1 MGKDDKLQEFLTKSV
16 DTQLHIQTVD
26 NGFESIDL
34 VKDTFLADWQKAEQ
48 TYTGRLFDVE
58 EYRQMARIQNGPEE
72 KLGKFQTK
80 SGWLKK
86 NKKKL
91 EEIRKRKAAEREA
104 FGSYSGKLQT
114 DFDQKLRYAGVN
126 YVQHPMLY
134 INASLNGICT
144 DIYKDEK
151 KLDLFDFS
159 KVKDLKEE
167 DRNGL
172 SELNDMFKKLTMAQ
186 QLGEAASIDLIEKYR
201 ALVENDFIKPEDMS
215 TSAKEICEYLAQKNP
230 NQCHIVLLDTI
241 ATSLY
246 NKLNSIA
253 ARQPKGFVR
262 YENFKTFYGVKNL
275 INHAALK
282 ALASKDRVDYVAMQE
297 RDKQTYV
304 HLQEWKDTWA
314 REQREKDEKEAR
326 ENLVK
331 KRLSVIEEGVKD
343 HIGAKAEDG
352 KLKLGEKNEQ
362 ADWYIKGELVDIVK
376 QYFLSKYNDEIGS
389 PNDDDFY
396 REITRINRNIKTNQI
411 LVRELIK
418 AQADDMTFGLQDLQK
433 EIEELVLGNLKDQM
447 LFEHNEKG
455 EKEEDVTRESFEK
468 RITESIQ
475 SNAEH
480 FTKHM
485 ERVEQIQKTFPEISK
500 ENIRT
505 ILQEYKTKYLSL
517 KEEDFQAALMND
529 VFNYKVSLSIIK
541 EKVSGLVSTYNEK
554 EMEKYLTEKLGDVL
568 LTGSPALVGM
578 LAEHTI
584 KNLRYQGGNYNLA
597 RSEKMFIDACKELP
611 REYWGPIGRR
621 MRSLMD
627 QSKMGERSAEQE
639 KNMFD
644 RFFKDVK
651 TSVEGNEAAFE
662 DLLKDRALPRF
673 IWKKLFLA
681 KTEQIT
687 NTKESFTAA
696 IEKLV
701 ENIPDNAAR
710 FTMKEYLKGEKEQT
724 APAEQ
729 TKEGYYVGRLKGDD
743 FLESPIFDG
752 FLSESDKNMIY
763 ETLRT
768 VLCDEHCALKTI
780 EGMEFLKDITTLEQ
794 LDNLQERDFLTLVGH
809 LKINLA
815 AGIERWSGYQGAYKD
830 EIKRELM
837 QKILVGRVEETEIDQ
852 VIKRVVTARS
862 EQVEAARKRLDLA
875 FLGEVP
881 KHGKVNYVYLDVKA
895 QQDYKLFQSHA
906 YKPATRHK
914 KFAYSN
920 IAWDS
925 IRQQQE
931 EKEAELY
938 LRRLWDRAQEECQKE
953 SEKKKKSFSRED
965 IMSRMSQMYKKD
977 RDLAKAHEEELAE
990 INANIEQL
998 NENARKEIEKNPQ
1011 KEQKIK
1017 TDLDKKLDSLEN
1029 QRTVVVKKQMEFVKQ
1044 VNVSTK
1050 TVYAIQKAFDLVDE
1064 QKNHPG
1070 RSTYFNE
1077 FLLEGYEDALFS
1089 HGSVGEEAFLLYEDE
1104 GNQKNNGYNGFIADH
1119 IQMIRD
1125 RNNTLDTMLHTLES
1139 ILTKEQLEEIKQRM
1153 RYFLVNM
1160 EGSVLSESDMT
1171 QEQKRNNLEKFGY
1184 ETFSL
1189 MCLDM
1194 VNRIREG
1201 SLTLGGQ
1208 TEAEKELADKKQV
1221 LLDYADGLYAPVADL
1236 LMKQNEFLNFM
1247 VKYDRNSFIGYLDEL
1262 KKTVGVAME
1271 GLRSFGGQ
1279 ARLDSIV
1286 KQFIMS
1292 NENMILSNKEFNQ
1305 SLTKEDWSKKF
1316 HQYLNTFNEASVAG
1330 RNSINTRISQ
1340 MAVGKISA
1348 FLAQVLALDKGSSE
1362 YETRAK
1368 LDTIITLSGGDLS
1381 VLFTSEKMNQLLN
1394 ELETHI
1400 NANMKEFETW
1410 QKNRSVDV
1418 TPVIDEKT
1426 GNKRYTAQQRFEIE
1440 LRQYVQIKAS
1450 TMYKEAF
1457 QANID
1462 KFEEEFRS
1470 QYEKKKS
1477 PEPDYK
1483 HLDDLAKARLTIE
1496 TQKQKGRDADKKFDE
1511 KMSELRT
1518 IRYSSSPLVAVYGG
1532 RKKNKNIEEDSIK
1545 KRQKKLEK
1553 LKDKL
1558 LEEDKLQVDPY
1569 VVSILGERQLAVEAL
1584 DDDLAIEHLRMLN
1597 EAYTLLKQD
1606 QTLSDKEAKKR
1617 LVHFYAGYKNA
1628 AGVESYK
1635 GISISS
1641 KLEDLNRVYKDK
1653 EDLLYQFRYQI
1664 GELKLDVSLEN
1675 EYRDFLEALAV
1686 ALYTEEENTFK
1697 KLIAER
1703 LCYFKSASLVHAEVE
1718 DWFAKEENAKKF
1730 SGEEA
1735 TRLRMG
1741 LRDYFHAQVLN
1752 GGKELTQPQLEDIK
1766 KEMEELLADE
1776 DKRRFLYESKSD
1788 FGRVGSDDLKESE
1801 RTASKTETRH
1811 DVQNFI
1817 LSQKKGF
1824 VDKLLLRTNNP
1835 MVKAYANLDEDQK
1848 KLFALALSLP
1858 VGMLAGESLE
1868 SVKLFSDEKKDRDL
1882 TDELLSHVEKYLE
1895 DEEFDPQLDYG
1906 KILHRIQKLDG
1917 KLNEDMFNMALKF
1930 TQTIIAKKNSMQP
1943 KDFKLLGEGRK
1954 AIAVA
1959 EIFKEGAEG
1968 QKEMLEEA
1976 LQKCDSEKSFKA
1988 QITALAQK
1996 DKNIS
2001 NDFLRK
2007 VENVREDKK
2016 AFFSDY
2022 EEKLAERVTSLEEAD
2037 LRKLIIILQNRSA
2050 IDFTTSVSLTDEIAV
2065 KETGYANP
2073 VLRELL
2079 KDQLTEINNPKL
2091 FDQLKEKGMG
2101 KAEFENALVNLFSYQ
2116 LRDDITIHPDEIQK
2130 SDFARNALGRK
2141 THIDWRLLSGALKL
2155 LDEINYESKRFYA
2168 CRMARENVENSYNEA
2183 AKKKYEELNLKSKEI
2198 ESFKKFDEI
2207 IMKCSKESTKDEENK
2222 NIASYVA
2229 GFQAL
2234 SADGKILFIKALQN
2248 RDILDISRKNLY
2260 TGIFGKGERDYVNPK
2275 GRDDLIDEFLEKSTG
2290 ERTALRNTTEEFT
2303 NAMKSLLSTQIDDT
2317 RNFDKVEDYQKLEA
2331 GGTIIERVEYE
2342 TRRNTAIDW
2351 KLFGRALAFVHRT
2364 LDERQMRLGDEEL
2377 YRSMGEIE
2385 ENGNFQFDGKLL
2397 RKNIHN
2403 SGNRY
2408 THVLGRIAINVAKEF
2423 IPGASYINYALGV
2436 ILSKEEKN
2444 AVAKYN
2450 YLAEEEEEAEE
2461 ATGFMKYKGYVET
2474 GNDYLDQAASNDM
2487 VAEKLKEKLGTDQ
2500 VTGIT
2505 KIVSRSVYGASRTI
2519 DAGKA
2524 VLDDVKAEEKLKG
2537 IYAKAE
2543 KKEKEDKERL
2553 KKASA
2558 EETALERER
2567 MNEAFAKNRFIMKHV
2582 AKSLVSGTA
2591 DQQLVDDLA
2600 EVFDTVLSGDVLKK
2614 TLLGDNYEEKD
2625 ELQEEAEKFD
2635 TADFIIQQSLFAVR
2649 AIMQALK
2656 EKDMMRDFFYD
2667 LKGEA
2672 ALFAKEVMERKTK
2685 VTGDKSKLT
2694 STQKNIVKDMENIEF
2709 DQKSNGFEGFDEH
2722 AEFVALKVVY
2732 TILFAASNQN
2742 PIASDR
2748 VRGVGILVV
2757 LGMKEDVGKRD
2768 YDTCMKLYSKL
2779 MGAELR

>member
-16 DTQLHIQTVD
+16 DTQLNIKTLD

-34 VKDTFLADWQKAEQ
+34 VKDTFLADWQQAEQ

-58 EYRQMARIQNGPEE
+58 EYRQMARIQNGPEK
-72 KLGKFQTK
+72 KLGKFQSK
-80 SGWLKK
+80 SGWLKE
-86 NKKKL
+86 NNKKL

-104 FGSYSGKLQT
+104 FGAYSGKLQA
-114 DFDQKLRYAGVN
+114 DFDQKLRFSWAN
-126 YVQHPMLY
+126 YTQQPMAF
-134 INASLNGICT
+134 INLGLSQICKEA
-144 DIYKDEK
+144 YKDEK

-159 KVKDLKEE
+159 KAKDLKEE

-172 SELNDMFKKLTMAQ
+172 SELNDMFKKLTKAE
-186 QLGEAASIDLIEKYR
+186 QLGEAASINLMNKFF
-201 ALVENDFIKPEDMS
+201 ALVENKFIKTEDMS
-215 TSAKEICEYLAQKNP
+215 TSAKEMCDYLAERNP
-230 NQCHIVLLDTI
+230 SQCHIVLLDTI

-253 ARQPKGFVR
+253 ARQPEGFVR

-282 ALASKDRVDYVAMQE
+282 ALASKDRVDYVEMQKRDMQIYLHMEE
-297 RDKQTYV
+297 R
-304 HLQEWKDTWA
+304 ENA
-314 REQREKDEKEAR
+314 RKNEEEREAR
-326 ENLVK
+326 EDRVK
-331 KRLSVIEEGVKD
+331 KRLRIIEVGIKNHRD
-343 HIGAKAEDG
+343 AKAEDG
-352 KLKLGEKNEQ
+352 ELKLSEKKEQ

-376 QYFLSKYNDEIGS
+376 QYFLSKHNDKIES
-389 PNDDDFY
+389 PKDDDFY
-396 REITRINRNIKTNQI
+396 REIMRVNRNIKTNQI

-418 AQADDMTFGLQDLQK
+418 AQADDMTFGVQDLQ
-433 EIEELVLGNLKDQM
+433 EELEKLVLGKLKDQM

-468 RITESIQ
+468 NITESIRA
-475 SNAEH
+475 NTEH
-480 FTKHM
+480 FKKYA

-500 ENIRT
+500 ENIRKM
-505 ILQEYKTKYLSL
+505 LQDNKTKYLSS
-517 KEEDFQAALMND
+517 KEKDFRTELMND
-529 VFNYKVSLSIIK
+529 VFSYKVNLSIIK
-541 EKVSGLVSTYNEK
+541 EKVSGSVSTYNEK
-554 EMEKYLTEKLGDVL
+554 EMGKYLTEKLGDVL
-568 LTGSPALVGM
+568 LTGTPALVGIM
-578 LAEHTI
+578 AEHTI
-584 KNLRYQGGNYNLA
+584 NNLRYQGGNYNLA
-597 RSEKMFIDACKELP
+597 KSEKMFKDACEKLP
-611 REYWGPIGRR
+611 REYWGPIGTR

-627 QSKMGERSAEQE
+627 QSKTGERTAEQE
-639 KNMFD
+639 KKMFD
-644 RFFKDVK
+644 GFFAEVK
-651 TSVEGNEAAFE
+651 NSVSGNEAAFE
-662 DLLKDRALPRF
+662 NLLKDKALPRF

-681 KTEQIT
+681 KAEQIV

-696 IEKLV
+696 IEKLI
-701 ENIPDNAAR
+701 ENVPDNAAK
-710 FTMKEYLKGEKEQT
+710 FSMQEYLKGGKEQT
-724 APAEQ
+724 APVEQ
-729 TKEGYYVGRLKGDD
+729 TKEGYYISRLKGDD
-743 FLESPIFDG
+743 FLASPIFDG
-752 FLSESDKNMIY
+752 FLSESDKNMIF

-768 VLCDEHCALKTI
+768 ILCDEHCALKAV
-780 EGMEFLKDITTLEQ
+780 EDLAFLENITTLEQ
-794 LDNLQERDFLTLVGH
+794 LDNLQERDFMTLVGH

-815 AGIERWSGYQGAYKD
+815 AGIERWSGYQGAYQE
-830 EIKRELM
+830 EIKRELI

-852 VIKRVVTARS
+852 IIKRVVTAKAQ
-862 EQVEAARKRLDLA
+862 QVETARKRLDLA

-895 QQDYKLFQSHA
+895 QQDYKLIQSHT

-925 IRQQQE
+925 IRQQKE
-931 EKEAELY
+931 EKEAEFY

-977 RDLAKAHEEELAE
+977 RDLAKAHEEELAF
-990 INANIEQL
+990 
-998 NENARKEIEKNPQ
+998 
-1011 KEQKIK
+1011 
-1017 TDLDKKLDSLEN
+1017 KK
-1029 QRTVVVKKQMEFVKQ
+1029 RTNVGTET
-1044 VNVSTK
+1044 VN
-1050 TVYAIQKAFDLVDE
+1050 AIQKAFDLVDE

-1089 HGSVGEEAFLLYEDE
+1089 HGSVGEEAFLLYEE
-1104 GNQKNNGYNGFIADH
+1104 KGNQKNNGYNGFIADH

-1125 RNNTLDTMLHTLES
+1125 RNKTLDTMLASLGN
-1139 ILTKEQLEEIKQRM
+1139 ILTNEQVEEIKQRM

-1160 EGSVLSESDMT
+1160 EGGTLSENDTT

-1194 VNRIREG
+1194 VSRISEG

-1292 NENMILSNKEFNQ
+1292 NENMILSNKEFNR
-1305 SLTKEDWSKKF
+1305 SLAKEDWSKKF
-1316 HQYLNTFNEASVAG
+1316 QQYLDTFNKAGVAG
-1330 RNSINTRISQ
+1330 RSSIDERISKV
-1340 MAVGKISA
+1340 AVGKTSA
-1348 FLAQVLALDKGSSE
+1348 FLAQLLALDKDSSE

-1381 VLFTSEKMNQLLN
+1381 VLFDSKTMNQLLQ
-1394 ELETHI
+1394 ELETNI

-1410 QKNRSVDV
+1410 QKNRGVDV

-1426 GNKRYTAQQRFEIE
+1426 GNKRYSAKQRFEIE

-1450 TMYKEAF
+1450 TMYKDAF
-1457 QANID
+1457 KANID

-1483 HLDDLAKARLTIE
+1483 HLDDLAKARLAIE
-1496 TQKQKGRDADKKFDE
+1496 TQKQKGRDADKQFDK

-1518 IRYSSSPLVAVYGG
+1518 IRYSSSPLVAAYGG
-1532 RKKNKNIEEDSIK
+1532 RKKNKNIEEDSVE
-1545 KRQKKLEK
+1545 KRREKLEK

-1558 LEEDKLQVDPY
+1558 FEEDKLQVDPY
-1569 VVSILGERQLAVEAL
+1569 VVSILGERQLAANAL
-1584 DDDLAIEHLRMLN
+1584 EDKLAIEHLRMLN
-1597 EAYTLLKQD
+1597 EAYNLLKQD
-1606 QTLSDKEAKKR
+1606 QTLSEKEAKKR
-1617 LVHFYAGYKNA
+1617 LVHFYAGYKTA
-1628 AGVESYK
+1628 AGVESFK

-1641 KLEDLNRVYKDK
+1641 ELERFNQVYQEKD
-1653 EDLLYQFRYQI
+1653 DLLNQFRYQI

-1675 EYRDFLEALAV
+1675 EYRDFMEALAV
-1686 ALYTEEENTFK
+1686 AQYTEDKNAFK

-1703 LCYFKSASLVHAEVE
+1703 LCYFKSASMVYGEVE
-1718 DWFAKEENAKKF
+1718 EWFAKEENAKIF

-1741 LRDYFHAQVLN
+1741 LKDYFHAQVLN
-1752 GGKELTQPQLEDIK
+1752 GGKELTQSQLEDIK
-1766 KEMEELLADE
+1766 KEMEELLADGN
-1776 DKRRFLYESKSD
+1776 KRRFLYESKSD

-1801 RTASKTETRH
+1801 RTASKTENRQ

-1817 LSQKKGF
+1817 LSQKKGV
-1824 VDKLLLRTNNP
+1824 VDKLLFRTNNP

-1858 VGMLAGESLE
+1858 TSMLAGESLE
-1868 SVKLFSDEKKDRDL
+1868 SVKLFSDEKKDREL
-1882 TDELLSHVEKYLE
+1882 TDELLEHVEKYLE

-1943 KDFKLLGEGRK
+1943 KDFKLLGEGRR

-1959 EIFKEGAEG
+1959 ESYGRGAKG
-1968 QKEMLEEA
+1968 QKEMLEKA
-1976 LQKCDSEKSFKA
+1976 LQKCNSFQGFKD
-1988 QITALAQK
+1988 QITALAKK

-2022 EEKLAERVTSLEEAD
+2022 EEKLAERVASLDQAD

-2050 IDFTTSVSLTDEIAV
+2050 IDFTTSVPLTDEIAV
-2065 KETGYANP
+2065 KETDYANP
-2073 VLRELL
+2073 VLRQLL

-2091 FDQLKEKGMG
+2091 FTQLPKEGMG
-2101 KAEFENALVNLFSYQ
+2101 KAVYENALVNLFSYQ
-2116 LRDDITIHPDEIQK
+2116 LRDDITIHPNEMQEG
-2130 SDFARNALGRK
+2130 DFARNALGRK

-2168 CRMARENVENSYNEA
+2168 CRMARDNVENSYNEA
-2183 AKKKYEELNLKSKEI
+2183 AKKKYKELNLKSKKI
-2198 ESFKKFDEI
+2198 ESFEKFDEI
-2207 IMKCSKESTKDEENK
+2207 IMKSSMESTKEEENK
-2222 NIASYVA
+2222 DIASYVA

-2248 RDILDISRKNLY
+2248 RDILDVSRKNLY
-2260 TGIFGKGERDYVNPK
+2260 TSFYGKGERDYVNPK

-2290 ERTALRNTTEEFT
+2290 DRTALNNTTEEFT

-2331 GGTIIERVEYE
+2331 GGTLIERVEYQ

-2351 KLFGRALAFVHRT
+2351 KLFSRALAFVHRT
-2364 LDERQMRLGDEEL
+2364 LDERQMRLGNEEL
-2377 YRSMGEIE
+2377 YRSMGEVE
-2385 ENGNFQFDGKLL
+2385 KNGSFQFDGKLL
-2397 RKNIHN
+2397 RANLHN

-2408 THVLGRIAINVAKEF
+2408 THVMGRIAIDVAKEF
-2423 IPGASYINYALGV
+2423 IPGADYINYALGV
-2436 ILSKEEKN
+2436 LLSKEEKN
-2444 AVAKYN
+2444 VVAKYN
-2450 YLAEEEEEAEE
+2450 YLAEEEEEEEE

-2474 GNDYLDQAASNDM
+2474 GNDYLEQAVSNDM
-2487 VAEKLKEKLGTDQ
+2487 VAGQMKKTFKTDKVAG
-2500 VTGIT
+2500 VTKT
-2505 KIVSRSVYGASRTI
+2505 VTRSLYGAARLMDT
-2519 DAGKA
+2519 GKA
-2524 VLDDVKAEEKLKG
+2524 FLDDYRASKRLNNFFKMAQE
-2537 IYAKAE
+2537 
-2543 KKEKEDKERL
+2543 KEKEDKERL
-2553 KKASA
+2553 KTASA
-2558 EETALERER
+2558 QQTALEKER
-2567 MNEAFAKNRFIMKHV
+2567 AEEAFGKNRFLMKHV
-2582 AKSLVSGTA
+2582 AKSLTEGTA
-2591 DQQLVDDLA
+2591 DQQMIDDFA
-2600 EVFDTVLSGDVLKK
+2600 QVFDTVLSGDVLKK
-2614 TLLGDNYEEKD
+2614 TLLGDNYSEDEKL
-2625 ELQEEAEKFD
+2625 EEEAEGFE
-2635 TADFIIQQSLFAVR
+2635 TANQIIQESLIAVR

-2656 EKDMMRDFFYD
+2656 EEKMMRDFFAVSKD
-2667 LKGEA
+2667 GEVG
-2672 ALFAKEVMERKTK
+2672 LFARDVMKCKNR
-2685 VTGDKSKLT
+2685 VTRDNSKLS
-2694 STQKNIVKDMENIEF
+2694 STQKNIVKDMENMEF
-2709 DQKSNGFEGFDEH
+2709 AQKSNGFEGFDEH
-2722 AEFVALKVVY
+2722 AKFVALKVVH

-2742 PIASDR
+2742 PIAQNR
-2748 VRGVGILVV
+2748 VRGIGILVV
-2757 LGMKEDVGKRD
+2757 LGMKDDIGKQD
-2768 YDTCMKLYSKL
+2768 FDTCMKLYSKL